1 MKASL
6 GAGWDLSSGAGVA
19 WCGACGAFLMRNGET
34 GGLGSDGKET
44 RVGELV
50 VRDGVDSAK
59 A

>member
-1 MKASL
+1 M
-6 GAGWDLSSGAGVA
+6 A